1 MLFLRYFIV
10 SRFSP
15 ISPSKMKITRL
26 PLAPRNDI
34 GVNRPLPKM
43 KSSQSKEDIQV
54 ATKQKGEFE
63 SDVPEKKQSKLIRKI
78 SLKRDKK
85 EDENKGDEENY
96 TQCHLVTRVLTTK
109 EIKDT
114 WKAAFILR
122 YFLEF

>member
-43 KSSQSKEDIQV
+43 KPSQSKEDIQV